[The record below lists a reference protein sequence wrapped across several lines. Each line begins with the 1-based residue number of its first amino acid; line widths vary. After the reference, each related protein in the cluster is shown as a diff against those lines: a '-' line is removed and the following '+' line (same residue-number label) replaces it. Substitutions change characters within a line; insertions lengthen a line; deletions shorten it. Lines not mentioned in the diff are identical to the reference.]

1 MKEVYATLSGK
12 QRKIGCQ
19 LLLMCYSLDQLVR
32 LPYGV
37 RMKSECF
44 IMNLEMFVK
53 LTSSLV
59 VVLCATSEIYLPGTV
74 AGHFGVHHKG
84 SNLPT

>member
-44 IMNLEMFVK
+44 
-53 LTSSLV
+53 SSLV